1 MNFSIAFNYFK
12 RIWREL
18 SQLSEQTGYS
28 RFYHLCDYLSAFVRH
43 GAHIRQ
49 YIIGEFWRLSNAERS
64 RRLTFYR
71 MMRLEKK
78 YNNRQYTHYL
88 NSKKDFN
95 EYFSEFIRRGWMCVK
110 GATYSD
116 FKGFLDKYTSI
127 IIKPLNDKQGNGI
140 RKFTYSG
147 QDEAELHQLFDELS
161 AQDALIEECLSQHPD
176 MVFGNTCLNTIR
188 AMSLCGPDGKGH
200 VMKAILRAGVGDTV
214 VDNYAR
220 GGSIYE
226 VDLKTG
232 VVTSYGKSKA
242 GDVHLVHPK
251 TDIVMLGYKIPMW
264 NQVIEICERA
274 SEKLPQVA
282 FVGWDVAIT
291 QDSVQLIEGN
301 CSADYELYEYLGN
314 TGFYEKI
321 KAILN
326 PK

>member
-1 MNFSIAFNYFK
+1 MNLGIAYNYFK

-18 SQLSEQTGYS
+18 SGLSGQTGYS
-28 RFYHLCDYLSAFVRH
+28 RLYHLCDYLSAFVRH

-78 YNNRQYTHYL
+78 YNDRRYTHYL
-88 NSKKDFN
+88 NNKREFN
-95 EYFSEFIRRGWMCVK
+95 EYFNEFIHRGWMCVK
-110 GATYSD
+110 GSNFD
-116 FKGFLDKYTSI
+116 EFKAFVGRYASI
-127 IIKPLNDKQGNGI
+127 IIKPQDDKQGNGI
-140 RKFTYSG
+140 RKFTYAG
-147 QDEAELHQLFDELS
+147 QDDAELQRLFNDLT
-161 AQDALIEECLSQHPD
+161 AQDALIEEFLEQHPD

-200 VMKAILRAGVGDTV
+200 VMKAILRVGVGDTV
-214 VDNYAR
+214 VDNYAK

-232 VVTSYGKSKA
+232 VVISYGKSKA
-242 GDVHLVHPK
+242 GDVHIIHPK
-251 TDIVMLGYKIPMW
+251 TDIVMLGYKVPMW
-264 NQVIEICERA
+264 DQVIEICERA

-291 QDSVQLIEGN
+291 HDAVQLIEGN

-326 PK
+326 PQ

>member
-28 RFYHLCDYLSAFVRH
+28 RLYHLCDYLSAFVRH

-71 MMRLEKK
+71 MIRLEKK

-116 FKGFLDKYTSI
+116 FKGFLDKYASI

-140 RKFTYSG
+140 RKFIYSG
-147 QDEAELHQLFDELS
+147 QDEAELHQLYDELS

-220 GGSIYE
+220 KLE
-226 VDLKTG
+226 KM
-232 VVTSYGKSKA
+232 A
-242 GDVHLVHPK
+242 
-251 TDIVMLGYKIPMW
+251 
-264 NQVIEICERA
+264 RA
-274 SEKLPQVA
+274 
-282 FVGWDVAIT
+282 
-291 QDSVQLIEGN
+291 
-301 CSADYELYEYLGN
+301 
-314 TGFYEKI
+314 
-321 KAILN
+321 
-326 PK
+326 